1 MRNIVVEPSHVYKIK
16 VKAFVLSSN
25 YFVHSVISITRFSVS
40 LYSVTISSKEVVV
53 YPDDADKPSEGEGLN
68 KKAVVSLEG
77 NWPVDK
83 STREAI
89 MDTERIEKMGY
100 ANKLQ
105 RMTEKIGA
113 TFLSYDSTTGVC
125 QFEV

>member
-1 MRNIVVEPSHVYKIK
+1 M
-16 VKAFVLSSN
+16 
-25 YFVHSVISITRFSVS
+25 
-40 LYSVTISSKEVVV
+40 

-89 MDTERIEKMGY
+89 MDPERIEKMGY
-100 ANKLQ
+100 ATKLR

-113 TFLSYDSTTGVC
+113 TFLSYDSTSGVC
-125 QFEV
+125 QFEVRHW